1 VERVEILLAIA
12 AAAAYGVSDFGG
24 GALTRRANALVVFLL
39 SQLVSSALLVVVVGL
54 WADAASWP
62 GIGWGAAA
70 GLAGAAGTSLLYQGL
85 AIGRMSVVA
94 PITAVV
100 GAALP
105 VLFGLATGERPGAAA
120 LIGIVIGLSAVV
132 VITRTPEPAAARI
145 GANRT
150 DSSTSSTV
158 RPADPRAKQAVICA
172 FGAGIGFGLFFVLL
186 ARAPLGS
193 GLWPL
198 LGMRAAA
205 VVALGVLVTVR
216 RLPVGIPERMGLGLV
231 GLGIVNTLADLL
243 YLLATRHGLLSLV
256 AVITSM
262 YPAVTVALAALVL
275 RERIT
280 GRQLVGLAFAA
291 ASVALIALA

>member
-1 VERVEILLAIA
+1 VEILLAIA
-12 AAAAYGVSDFGG
+12 AAASYGVSDFAGG
-24 GALTRRANALVVFLL
+24 VLTRRANVLVVFLL
-39 SQLVSSALLVVVVGL
+39 SQLVGSALLVVVVAL

-70 GLAGAAGTSLLYQGL
+70 GLAGAVGTSLLYQGL

-100 GAALP
+100 GAGLP
-105 VLFGLATGERPGAAA
+105 VLFGLATGERPGPAA
-120 LIGIVIGLSAVV
+120 LIGIVMGLIAVV
-132 VITRTPEPAAARI
+132 VITRTPEPAAART
-145 GANRT
+145 GANRA
-150 DSSTSSTV
+150 DSSAA
-158 RPADPRAKQAVICA
+158 RPVDPRARQAIICA
-172 FGAGIGFGLFFVLL
+172 FGAGIGFGLFFILL

-198 LGMRAAA
+198 LGMRASA
-205 VVALGVLVTVR
+205 VGVLGLLVAVR
-216 RLPVGIPERMGLGLV
+216 RLPVGVPAGMGLGLA

-243 YLLATRHGLLSLV
+243 YLLATRRGLLSLV

-262 YPAVTVALAALVL
+262 YPAVTIALAGLVL
-275 RERIT
+275 RERIS
-280 GRQLVGLAFAA
+280 GRQLVGLAVAA